1 MSLNDLLMQFIKNK
15 GEKMVERQR
24 QRQTERDRERE
35 KGTRE
40 KTEAHTIH

>member
-1 MSLNDLLMQFIKNK
+1 
-15 GEKMVERQR
+15 MVERQR